1 MASYERQTWVDLQTP
16 LDAAHM
22 NHIEEGIA
30 SIVGIT
36 SIKQTTTST
45 ADGGNNVI
53 TATLDNGTTE
63 TFNIKNGSK
72 GSTGSKGDTGA
83 AGVGIKSVVQTT
95 TSSADGGNNVITVTK
110 TDGTTSTFV
119 VKNGSKGSTGAA
131 GAKGADGYTPVKGVD
146 YWTPADQESIVQQV
160 IAALGTPVFGTV
172 DENKHITL
180 SGHLADGT
188 YTLRFEDTDGFTSD
202 VCTINKSSG
211 SDYTNQIP
219 ISTDTDGSIFNGTGY
234 MEARRIGSSGAVG
247 TLSDANASKAAFV
260 TGFIPI
266 KNGDVFRFKNCFIC
280 TQSVSDTSVYG
291 IATWNLRIGYYGS
304 SKEFKNVDTWTDI
317 ATGTYASGVVDSG
330 GLCRELTFNEK
341 IDSSGYKYVR
351 FSLAP
356 DDVANVADAVITI
369 NELIE

>member
-1 MASYERQTWVDLQTP
+1 MASYERQTWVDLKTP

-72 GSTGSKGDTGA
+72 GSAGGKGDTGA

-146 YWTPADQESIVQQV
+146 YFTPADQESIVQQV
-160 IAALGTPVFGTV
+160 IAALGTPVFGRV
-172 DENKHITL
+172 DENNNIILTGEL
-180 SGHLADGT
+180 TDGT
-188 YTLRFEDTDGFTSD
+188 YTFKYEDAEGNVVDIGTLNQTHGPS
-202 VCTINKSSG
+202 
-211 SDYTNQIP
+211 YTNQIP
-219 ISTDTDGSIFNGTGY
+219 ISTNLSGAALTNGVLYADKRWNSSGGQTAATGYFVSGLIPVKVGDKVCIRWPGGGNSDNLQIKGFKANRSAYDGYLSFTLASNPSDGSGGPI
-234 MEARRIGSSGAVG
+234 AGSE
-247 TLSDANASKAAFV
+247 
-260 TGFIPI
+260 GF
-266 KNGDVFRFKNCFIC
+266 
-280 TQSVSDTSVYG
+280 QY
-291 IATWNLRIGYYGS
+291 
-304 SKEFKNVDTWTDI
+304 
-317 ATGTYASGVVDSG
+317 
-330 GLCRELTFNEK
+330 
-341 IDSSGYKYVR
+341 
-351 FSLAP
+351 SLA
-356 DDVANVADAVITI
+356 DGIIDFTMTACNKWDASVAFITVTLYGAPADCIVTI
-369 NELIE
+369 NEPIE

>member
-146 YWTPADQESIVQQV
+146 YWTEADQESIVQQV
-160 IAALGTPVFGTV
+160 IAALGTPVFGRV
-172 DENKHITL
+172 DENNNIIL
-180 SGHLADGT
+180 SGELGNGAYTVKYEDADGNLIDIGALSMIS
-188 YTLRFEDTDGFTSD
+188 Y
-202 VCTINKSSG
+202 I
-211 SDYTNQIP
+211 NQIA

-234 MEARRIGSSGAVG
+234 AVGKRLNSSGVV
-247 TLSDANASKAAFV
+247 ANVANMSAPKAAV
-260 TGFIPI
+260 LTGFIPV
-266 KNGDVFRFKNCFIC
+266 KSGDVIRFKNCYIDTNQVSSDTYGQNSWGISWWFYDA
-280 TQSVSDTSVYG
+280 SKAKVSDVVWTAAPSNTSYTAVV
-291 IATWNLRIGYYGS
+291 GS
-304 SKEFKNVDTWTDI
+304 D
-317 ATGTYASGVVDSG
+317 
-330 GLCRELTFNEK
+330 GLVRQVTITNTN
-341 IDSSGYKYVR
+341 IRYVR
-351 FSLAP
+351 ITFATEG
-356 DDVANVADAVITI
+356 DASQAIITVNQEI
-369 NELIE
+369 D

>member
-131 GAKGADGYTPVKGVD
+131 GAKGADGYTPVKGID
-146 YWTPADQESIVQQV
+146 YFTPADQESIVQQV

-172 DENKHITL
+172 GENKTIIL
-180 SGHLADGT
+180 EADLGEGT
-188 YTLRFEDTDGFTSD
+188 YTFMLKKDDGSLALIGTGEYQSGPKYTNALTKAIGTDGQPYNGGKGWKD
-202 VCTINKSSG
+202 GYRLNSSAAE
-211 SDYTNQIP
+211 S
-219 ISTDTDGSIFNGTGY
+219 
-234 MEARRIGSSGAVG
+234 A
-247 TLSDANASKAAFV
+247 DAAADV
-260 TGFIPI
+260 TGFIPAMW
-266 KNGDVFRFKNCFIC
+266 GD
-280 TQSVSDTSVYG
+280 TLY
-291 IATWNLRIGYYGS
+291 L
-304 SKEFKNVDTWTDI
+304 
-317 ATGTYASGVVDSG
+317 SGVTLSG
-330 GLCRELTFNEK
+330 NSK
-341 IDSSGYKYVR
+341 NYIYVYDSSFTNIGAYFRGDGSFATAVSKGGITLDESGNAKAIKLDGNTFDTTPSGSVNTAYVR
-351 FSLAP
+351 FSCDQIT
-356 DDVANVADAVITI
+356 DDSIVTV
-369 NELIE
+369 NEPIE

>member
-160 IAALGTPVFGTV
+160 IAALGTPVFGTI
-172 DENKHITL
+172 DENNHITL
-180 SGHLADGT
+180 SGHLVGGT
-188 YTLRFEDTDGFTSD
+188 YTLSFEDEDGFEADVGTIDKSSAIVNLIDTVGYQDGKRVNSSGEYVDADGYTSSGRISVTQGDVLRTKGINFDAADNSRCNIHVWEASGANQYFILNSTSD
-202 VCTINKSSG
+202 LPKDTNHLNITIDDNNNLTVTIKS
-211 SDYTNQIP
+211 T
-219 ISTDTDGSIFNGTGY
+219 
-234 MEARRIGSSGAVG
+234 
-247 TLSDANASKAAFV
+247 AFV
-260 TGFIPI
+260 EITFTGHGSGKDLIVT
-266 KNGDVFRFKNCFIC
+266 KN
-280 TQSVSDTSVYG
+280 QE
-291 IATWNLRIGYYGS
+291 IG
-304 SKEFKNVDTWTDI
+304 
-317 ATGTYASGVVDSG
+317 
-330 GLCRELTFNEK
+330 
-341 IDSSGYKYVR
+341 
-351 FSLAP
+351 
-356 DDVANVADAVITI
+356 
-369 NELIE
+369 

>member
-1 MASYERQTWVDLQTP
+1 MASYEKQTWVDLQTP

-72 GSTGSKGDTGA
+72 GSAGGKGDTGA

-110 TDGTTSTFV
+110 TDGTTSTFA
-119 VKNGSKGSTGAA
+119 VKNGSKGSAGAA

-160 IAALGTPVFGTV
+160 IVALGTPVFGTV
-172 DENKHITL
+172 GENKTIIL
-180 SGHLADGT
+180 EADLGEGT
-188 YTLRFEDTDGFTSD
+188 YTFMLKKDDGSLALIGTGEYQSGPKYTNALTKAIGTDGQPYNGGKGWKDSTRL
-202 VCTINKSSG
+202 NSSA
-211 SDYTNQIP
+211 T
-219 ISTDTDGSIFNGTGY
+219 
-234 MEARRIGSSGAVG
+234 ESG
-247 TLSDANASKAAFV
+247 DAAADV
-260 TGFIPI
+260 TGFIPAKWGDTLYLDDI
-266 KNGDVFRFKNCFIC
+266 TLSANSKNYIYMYF
-280 TQSVSDTSVYG
+280 SDFS
-291 IATWNLRIGYYGS
+291 N
-304 SKEFKNVDTWTDI
+304 
-317 ATGTYASGVVDSG
+317 SGVYFRGDGSLSSAISKGGITVDSNNMVKSIKLDG
-330 GLCRELTFNEK
+330 TTFDNTVNNTQN
-341 IDSSGYKYVR
+341 IRYVR
-351 FSLAP
+351 FSCDQIT
-356 DDVANVADAVITI
+356 DDSIVTV
-369 NELIE
+369 NEPIE